1 MAEETPKF
9 CKDFE
14 EKSFSAIC
22 DQADKIKPSKMI
34 YDSKNA
40 DNLKY
45 KHNNKILRII
55 KEHEEINNKSKRH
68 NSELLKMKKYNI
80 NNIYEF
86 MKKQKFKIRNDYDK
100 TNSEIF
106 LLSKEQAF
114 ENPFLYYN
122 NLIEKCS

>member
-9 CKDFE
+9 CKDLE

-22 DQADKIKPSKMI
+22 NQFPKEKRSKMI
-34 YDSKNA
+34 VNLKNA

-45 KHNNKILRII
+45 RHNNKILAII
-55 KEHEEINNKSKRH
+55 KEHEEINNKNKRH
-68 NSELLKMKKYNI
+68 NSELLKMKKYDI

-122 NLIEKCS
+122 KI

>member
-14 EKSFSAIC
+14 EKSFSALC
-22 DQADKIKPSKMI
+22 DQPPKEKPSKMI
-34 YDSKNA
+34 VNSKNA
-40 DNLKY
+40 DNLKC
-45 KHNNKILRII
+45 KRNKILTII
-55 KEHEEINNKSKRH
+55 KEHEEINNKNKRH
-68 NSELLKMKKYNI
+68 NSELLNMKRYDI

-86 MKKQKFKIRNDYDK
+86 MKKQKFKIRNDFDK

-114 ENPFLYYN
+114 ENPFSYYN
-122 NLIEKCS
+122 AK